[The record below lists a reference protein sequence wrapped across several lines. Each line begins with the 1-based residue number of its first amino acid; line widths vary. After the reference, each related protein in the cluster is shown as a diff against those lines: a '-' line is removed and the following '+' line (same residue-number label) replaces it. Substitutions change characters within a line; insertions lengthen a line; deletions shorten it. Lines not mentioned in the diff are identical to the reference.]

1 MPYLTTA
8 TNEINMNPKFLLILL
23 IAAAIVFIGNLIIKA
38 IKKDRTAKAIAAL
51 SRGDK
56 LVLCNGMNGA
66 FLSKSEG
73 TVEVELSSGARARF
87 MEWAVLEIND
97 KKL

>member
-51 SRGDK
+51 FPRRQACSLQRDERSFSFKKRGH
-56 LVLCNGMNGA
+56 GRSGA
-66 FLSKSEG
+66 FLRRPRPLYG
-73 TVEVELSSGARARF
+73 MGGA
-87 MEWAVLEIND
+87 
-97 KKL
+97 